1 MAKRKTATATAAKKL
16 KRDIR
21 KAVKSIP
28 ELIMGNMTAS
38 GVSTPPIDPP
48 TPPFKAPEA
57 PKIVIPPPHPNRH
70 IVWIGAIGMG
80 ILVFVMWFL
89 NAKTMLSKIRL
100 SDSTEATI
108 ATTAI
113 TDFENAINNVKTKES
128 PEIEKEKNGITK
140 QIQTILQTQFAFA
153 STTATTSSSI
163 ETVSSTLTTSTLPRF
178 DSTSTTV
185 TD

>member
-1 MAKRKTATATAAKKL
+1 MPKRKTATATAAKKL

-28 ELIMGNMTAS
+28 ELIMGNMAAS
-38 GVSTPPIDPP
+38 SVPTPPIDPP
-48 TPPFKAPEA
+48 APPFTVPEA

-70 IVWIGAIGMG
+70 MVWVGAIGMG

-89 NAKTMLSKIRL
+89 NAKIMLSKIRL
-100 SDSTEATI
+100 NDTKEATI

-113 TDFENAINNVKTKES
+113 TDFEHAINNVKTNELPQS
-128 PEIEKEKNGITK
+128 EKEKNGITK

-153 STTATTSSSI
+153 STATTTSSSI
-163 ETVSSTLTTSTLPRF
+163 ETASSTLTTSTLPRF
-178 DSTSTTV
+178 DSSSTTV

>member
-1 MAKRKTATATAAKKL
+1 MSKRKTATATAAKKL

-28 ELIMGNMTAS
+28 ELIMGDMTTT

-48 TPPFKAPEA
+48 TTPFTAPEA
-57 PKIVIPPPHPNRH
+57 PKIVIPPPHPSRH
-70 IVWIGAIGMG
+70 IVWIGAISMGM
-80 ILVFVMWFL
+80 LVFVMWFL
-89 NAKTMLSKIRL
+89 NAKTMLSKIKL
-100 SDSTEATI
+100 NDTKEAII

-128 PEIEKEKNGITK
+128 PEAEKEKTGITK

-153 STTATTSSSI
+153 NTATTTSSSI
-163 ETVSSTLTTSTLPRF
+163 ETASSTLTTSTLPRF
-178 DSTSTTV
+178 DSSSTTV